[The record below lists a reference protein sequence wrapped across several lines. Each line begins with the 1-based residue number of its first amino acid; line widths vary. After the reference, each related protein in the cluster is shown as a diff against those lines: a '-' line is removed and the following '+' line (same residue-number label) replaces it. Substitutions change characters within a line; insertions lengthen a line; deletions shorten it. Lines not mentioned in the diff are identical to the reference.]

1 MCVCNCTCR
10 AVTLD
15 DSWTSNVRILSYWST
30 MAFEDFVCAYENAR
44 ARICLCLHTSFLKN
58 SVGYFETIC
67 SFDTWRCFFFNMLY
81 LQRFGS
87 MYFIR
92 HLPFWFWLPWRRLPI
107 VYTFNSWIAYVW
119 VLDIAQIIQ
128 IARFV
133 VFIESIVT
141 NLWLTPM
148 CGYLSVFCRVFQ

>member
-1 MCVCNCTCR
+1 MCVIVPVGRLRLTILGRRMYVSFHTEAQWLLKISCVLTKMHVYVFVR
-10 AVTLD
+10 VSILVSWRIPSVILRRSVPLTPGAV
-15 DSWTSNVRILSYWST
+15 
-30 MAFEDFVCAYENAR
+30 
-44 ARICLCLHTSFLKN
+44 
-58 SVGYFETIC
+58 
-67 SFDTWRCFFFNMLY
+67 FFFNMLY

-119 VLDIAQIIQ
+119 VLDIAQIIR